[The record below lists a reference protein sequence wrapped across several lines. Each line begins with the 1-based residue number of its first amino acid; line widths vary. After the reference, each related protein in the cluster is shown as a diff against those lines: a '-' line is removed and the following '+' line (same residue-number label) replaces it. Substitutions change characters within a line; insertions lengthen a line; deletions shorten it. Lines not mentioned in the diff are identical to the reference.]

1 MKSKWLLVAG
11 LLLPAIGSQ
20 AEEGMWTLD
29 NLPSQDLKASYGFE
43 PDADWLRHAQR
54 SAVRLAGGCSGSF
67 VSPQGLVLT
76 NYHCVIGCVQQLTSA
91 ERDLLKDGFVAGNH
105 EQELRCPT
113 FELNRLEEV
122 TDVTERIKAATAGRD
137 GNAFAEAK
145 RAVQAEIEK
154 ACVGGEG
161 ETRRCDVVE
170 LYHGG
175 IYQLYRYHRFNDVRL
190 SFSPERTVGLFGGD
204 PDNFNFPRYNL
215 DMALLRA
222 WEDGKPAAIDDWF
235 RFKPEGAQ
243 AGELTMILG
252 HPGSTDRLLT
262 VSQLEANRDYGV
274 LSWLIHMSEL
284 RGMINQ
290 YASSSEDAARY
301 AQADIMGIENGIKVM
316 RNQAATL
323 SDPRVMSLKQRQ
335 EKELRDFVAADP
347 ERQAKWGSA
356 WDEIA
361 QAQLRYRDILPGF
374 AMLESG
380 RGFYSQ
386 YFSQARR
393 LVRGTV
399 ERDKPNGERLPE
411 FSDSSL
417 PRVLQALESD
427 APIHPDYEK
436 VKLSWSLAKLR
447 ENLGTDHPLVV
458 RVLGRDSP
466 EAVAARLVDGTAL
479 GDPTVR
485 KDLWEGG
492 AEAVAA
498 SDDPFIVLARQVD
511 PAARAVRQRMEDEID
526 AVDTRNAQRIAEARF
541 ARYGTSIYPDATFS
555 LRLSYGAVKGWNE
568 QGRDIEPFTVVAGV
582 FDRATGHEP
591 YILPERWLAARDR
604 LDADAR
610 FNFVSTNDIIG
621 GNSGSPVINRDAE
634 VVGLVFDG
642 NIHALGGAYW
652 YDAELNRAVSV
663 HPAVMLESLEKV
675 YDAGHLARELRG
687 RGD

>member
-1 MKSKWLLVAG
+1 MKNKWLLAASLALPVA
-11 LLLPAIGSQ
+11 LLH

-29 NLPSQDLKASYGFE
+29 NLPLQDLKATYDFE

-67 VSPQGLVLT
+67 VSPEGLVLT
-76 NYHCVIGCVQQLTSA
+76 NYHCIIGCVQQLTSA
-91 ERDLLKDGFVAGNH
+91 ERDLLKDGFVAGKH

-113 FELNRLEEV
+113 MELNRLEEV
-122 TDVTERIKAATAGRD
+122 TDVTEQIKVATAGRD
-137 GNAFAEAK
+137 GDAFAEAK
-145 RAVQAEIEK
+145 RAVQSELEK
-154 ACVGGEG
+154 ACVGDQSD
-161 ETRRCDVVE
+161 TRRCDVVE

-175 IYQLYRYHRFNDVRL
+175 IYQLYRYHRFSDVRL

-222 WEDGKPAAIDDWF
+222 WENGKPAKVDDWF

-252 HPGSTDRLLT
+252 HPGSTERLLT
-262 VSQLEANRDYGV
+262 VAQLEAQRDFGL

-290 YASSSEDAARY
+290 YASSSEDADRY
-301 AQADIMGIENGIKVM
+301 AQADIMGIENGIKVV
-316 RNQAATL
+316 RNEASTL
-323 SDPRVMSLKQRQ
+323 SDPRVMDLKRRQ
-335 EKELRDFVAADP
+335 EKDLRDFVAADP
-347 ERQAKWGSA
+347 ERQEKWGSA

-361 QAQLRYRDILPGF
+361 QAQQRYRELQTSH
-374 AMLESG
+374 AMLESA
-380 RGFYSQ
+380 RGLYSQ
-386 YFSQARR
+386 YFTQARR

-399 ERDKPNGERLPE
+399 ERDKPNGERLRE
-411 FSDSSL
+411 FSDSAL
-417 PRVLQALESD
+417 PRMIQALESD

-458 RVLGRDSP
+458 QVLGRDSP
-466 EAVAARLVDGTAL
+466 QVVAARLIDGTTL
-479 GDPTVR
+479 GDPAAR
-485 KDLWEGG
+485 KALWEGG
-492 AEAVAA
+492 ADAVAA
-498 SDDPFIVLARQVD
+498 STDPFIVLARQID
-511 PAARAVRQRMEDEID
+511 PAARAVRKRVEDEID

-568 QGRDIEPFTVVAGV
+568 QGSDVEPFTVIGGV
-582 FDRATGHEP
+582 FDRATGQEP
-591 YILPERWLAARDR
+591 YVLSDRWLAAKDQ
-604 LDADAR
+604 LDAQAR

-621 GNSGSPVINRDAE
+621 GNSGSPVINRDGE
-634 VVGLVFDG
+634 IVGLVFDG

-652 YDAELNRAVSV
+652 YDADLNRAVSV
-663 HPAVMLESLEKV
+663 HSAAMLESLEKV

-687 RGD
+687 GD

>member
-1 MKSKWLLVAG
+1 MKSKWLFVAG
-11 LLLPAIGSQ
+11 LLLPAFAAQ

-29 NLPSQDLKASYGFE
+29 NLPLQELKATYDFE

-91 ERDLLKDGFVAGNH
+91 ERDLLKDGFVAGNPQ
-105 EQELRCPT
+105 QELRCPT

-122 TDVTERIKAATAGRD
+122 TDVTERIKTATAGRE

-145 RAVQAEIEK
+145 RAIQSELEK
-154 ACVGGEG
+154 ACVGDQGDS
-161 ETRRCDVVE
+161 RRCDVVE

-175 IYQLYRYHRFNDVRL
+175 VYQLYRYHRFNDVRL
-190 SFSPERTVGLFGGD
+190 SFTPERTVGLFGGD

-222 WEDGKPAAIDDWF
+222 WENGKPATVEDYF
-235 RFKPEGAQ
+235 RFSPEGAE

-262 VSQLEANRDYGV
+262 VAQLEANRDYGL
-274 LSWLIHMSEL
+274 LSWLVHMSEL

-316 RNQAATL
+316 RHEAMAL
-323 SDPRVMSLKQRQ
+323 ADPRVIELKQRQ
-335 EKELRDFVAADP
+335 EKDLRDYVAADP
-347 ERQAKWGSA
+347 QRQAKWGSA

-361 QAQLRYRDILPGF
+361 QAQRHYRELSPTHS
-374 AMLESG
+374 MLESA

-386 YFSQARR
+386 YFTQARR
-393 LVRGTV
+393 LLRGTA
-399 ERDKPNGERLPE
+399 ERDKPNGERLSE
-411 FSDSSL
+411 FSDSAL
-417 PRVLQALESD
+417 PRVVQALESD

-436 VKLSWSLAKLR
+436 VKLGWSLAKLR

-458 RVLGRDSP
+458 QVLGRDSP
-466 EAVAARLVDGTAL
+466 EVVAARLVDGTRL
-479 GDPTVR
+479 GDPAVR
-485 KDLWEGG
+485 KALWEGG

-498 SDDPFIVLARQVD
+498 SNDPFIVLARQID
-511 PAARAVRQRMEDEID
+511 PAARAVRKRVEDEID

-568 QGRDIEPFTVVAGV
+568 QGRDIEPFTEIAGV
-582 FDRATGHEP
+582 FDRATGHDP
-591 YILPERWLAARDR
+591 YVLSDRWLAAKGK
-604 LDADAR
+604 LDGQAR

-634 VVGLVFDG
+634 IVGLVFDG

-675 YDAGHLARELRG
+675 YGAGHLARELRG
-687 RGD
+687 SKD